1 MIKDFLVFILK
12 PLSFLPAIVM
22 MCIIFS
28 FSAQDG
34 VDSGSLSHEVSVK
47 IVEVGNEVLQKGLSD
62 WEIDEVATKIE
73 YPVRKVA
80 HMTEYFLLA
89 VAVSFPFYVY
99 GLRGFPLMLVA
110 GAICVGFACGDEY
123 HQSFVDGRGPSARDV
138 GIDSIGVFAGIIT
151 VRIFCWIVLAPSRML
166 GKLKFRKQEKEE
178 YWGGRRGQGRGRSDQ
193 RGRDSYRNRDRYDDY
208 DDGSYYDGY
217 DDEYYDDR
225 DRRYGRRNRYRDDY
239 DDYDR
244 YDYDDEYED
253 DYQDDYRSRRD
264 RSRRR
269 YDDYDDD
276 YQEDYDDGYGDDYG
290 ADYEDGYEDDY
301 DDYDDDYENGYYDD
315 YEDEYD
321 DYEDDRYDRYRERR
335 GDRRHSRKRRY

>member
-110 GAICVGFACGDEY
+110 GFICVGFACGDEY
-123 HQSFVDGRGPSARDV
+123 HQSFVDGRGPSVRDV

-290 ADYEDGYEDDY
+290 ADYEDGYEDD
-301 DDYDDDYENGYYDD
+301 
-315 YEDEYD
+315 
-321 DYEDDRYDRYRERR
+321 RYDRYRERR